1 MEYVA
6 KGPGC
11 AIFKGEDSK
20 GTTMTDK
27 LTAHEAQLRLGQIKL
42 LSLDVDGVM
51 TDGGLYYTD
60 EGVQFR
66 KFNVK
71 DGLGIKLAIKAG
83 VQVCIISASRQV
95 STLQRAEHLG
105 IQHVRIGAEDKLAAL
120 KDITDTLGIDLHEV
134 AHVGDDLTDVALMVH
149 VGLPITVADGVDE
162 AIAAARYVTRK
173 PGGAGA
179 VREICD
185 MVVRGRGQG
194 FSA

>member
-1 MEYVA
+1 
-6 KGPGC
+6 
-11 AIFKGEDSK
+11 
-20 GTTMTDK
+20 MTDK
-27 LTAHEAQLRLGQIKL
+27 LTPREAQLRLGNIKL

-83 VQVCIISASRQV
+83 VEMCIISASKQV
-95 STLQRAEHLG
+95 STITRAEHLG
-105 IQHVRIGAEDKLAAL
+105 IQHVRIGVEDKLAAL
-120 KDITDTLGIDLHEV
+120 NEITAALGIDLHEV
-134 AHVGDDLTDVALMVH
+134 AHVGDDLTDVALMAH

-162 AIAAARYVTRK
+162 AIAAARFVTEK

-185 MVVRGRGQG
+185 MLVRGRNE
-194 FSA
+194 

>member
-1 MEYVA
+1 
-6 KGPGC
+6 
-11 AIFKGEDSK
+11 
-20 GTTMTDK
+20 MTDK
-27 LTAHEAQLRLGQIKL
+27 LTPHETELRLANIKL

-60 EGVQFR
+60 EGTQFR

-83 VQVCIISASRQV
+83 LEVCIISASRQV

-105 IQHVRIGAEDKLAAL
+105 IAHVRIGAEDKLAAL
-120 KDITDTLGIDLHEV
+120 KEITDGLGIDLHEV
-134 AHVGDDLTDVALMVH
+134 AHVGDDLTDVALMAH
-149 VGLPITVADGVDE
+149 VGLPMTVADGVPE
-162 AIAAARYVTRK
+162 ALDAARYITTK

-185 MVVRGRGQG
+185 MVVRGRTR
-194 FSA
+194 